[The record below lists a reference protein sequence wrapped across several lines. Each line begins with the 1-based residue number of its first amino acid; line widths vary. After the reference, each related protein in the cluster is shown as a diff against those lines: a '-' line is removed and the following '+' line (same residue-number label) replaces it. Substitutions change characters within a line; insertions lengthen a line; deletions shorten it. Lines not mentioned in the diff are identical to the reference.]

1 MKNILL
7 SSAII
12 TTLSLFTVTQAL
24 AETAF
29 GLTLGQTLPDGAEPS
44 SSDGRYNLTPPKTHS
59 LFQGYRIV
67 YHQDYGICSIFA
79 FGSSNKNDKYG
90 TDGKSQYN
98 KIKKSLNKKYEN
110 QEILKESKTFEYLKS
125 NALWKEESQFAM
137 SLQEGDRAHST
148 YWTFENGD
156 LKEIGLGISSIRYE
170 ETYISLYYD
179 ASFIDECEDS
189 IGSAD
194 EDAL

>member
-59 LFQGYRIV
+59 LFQGYTIV

-125 NALWKEESQFAM
+125 NALWEE
-137 SLQEGDRAHST
+137 
-148 YWTFENGD
+148 
-156 LKEIGLGISSIRYE
+156 
-170 ETYISLYYD
+170 
-179 ASFIDECEDS
+179 
-189 IGSAD
+189 
-194 EDAL
+194 

>member
-12 TTLSLFTVTQAL
+12 TTLSLFSVTQGL
-24 AETAF
+24 AQTAF
-29 GLTLGQTLPDGAEPS
+29 GLTLGQTLPDDAKAASNNGQY
-44 SSDGRYNLTPPKTHS
+44 RLTPPKTHS
-59 LFQGYRIV
+59 FFPNYSIY

-110 QEILKESKTFEYLKS
+110 QEILKESKTFEFLKS

-137 SLQEGDRAHST
+137 SLQEGDQYLPKKGGRIYA
-148 YWTFENGD
+148 
-156 LKEIGLGISSIRYE
+156 
-170 ETYISLYYD
+170 
-179 ASFIDECEDS
+179 
-189 IGSAD
+189 
-194 EDAL
+194 